1 MASWALELLGFSLSL
16 LGLVGTLIATIL
28 PHWWRS
34 AHVGANIITAVAY
47 VRGLWME
54 CVWHSTGVYTCHVH
68 RSQLALPAELRA
80 ARAMMV
86 ISCLLAALAAGLAV
100 VGMRC
105 TLCAE
110 GSPAKASMAVAGG
123 AGFVAAG
130 LLCLVPVSWSTN
142 DVVVDFYNPTLPAGM
157 KYEIG
162 QALYLGFVSSALSML
177 GGALLCASCLGNE
190 PQFPP
195 RFQPQFPSQF
205 PPHSGTGPPP
215 SSQPPSAYKGN
226 HAPSLTSASH
236 SGYRLSDYV

>member
-16 LGLVGTLIATIL
+16 LGLIGTLITTIL

-47 VRGLWME
+47 VKGLWME
-54 CVWHSTGVYTCHVH
+54 CVWHSTGVYQCQLH

-100 VGMRC
+100 LGMSC
-105 TLCAE
+105 TRCAE
-110 GSPAKASMAVAGG
+110 GSPAKASMAGAGG
-123 AGFVAAG
+123 GGFAAAG

-142 DVVVDFYNPTLPAGM
+142 GVVMDFYNPALPAGV

-162 QALYLGFVSSALSML
+162 QALYLGFVSSAFSIL
-177 GGALLCASCLGNE
+177 GGALLCASCLGDRA
-190 PQFPP
+190 P
-195 RFQPQFPSQF
+195 FQPR
-205 PPHSGTGPPP
+205 SGPGAPP
-215 SSQPPSAYKGN
+215 SSGPPSAFKGN